1 MISLGSGDKFYVDRV
16 SKTKKDF
23 GNNWCCLT
31 ALKGTAVSFYNISSM
46 TRMILVTFYN
56 ISSMTRMILVT
67 FYNISSMTRMIL
79 FFHQNMHEKL
89 LDQNQSFAI
98 IRLTITNMSQ
108 AYTHIWVFCHAMAGS
123 RSTHVTSCVCL
134 TKSWHNLHV

>member
-1 MISLGSGDKFYVDRV
+1 MISLGSRDKSYVDRV

-23 GNNWCCLT
+23 GNNRCCLT
-31 ALKGTAVSFYNISSM
+31 TLKGT
-46 TRMILVTFYN
+46 TVTFYN

-98 IRLTITNMSQ
+98 IHIL
-108 AYTHIWVFCHAMAGS
+108 YTYLGFLSCHG
-123 RSTHVTSCVCL
+123 RV
-134 TKSWHNLHV
+134 